1 MTKKKAPLPTME
13 DIVSFLNDN
22 PGKVGKKE
30 IARAFNIRGDDRVKL
45 KEMLS
50 EMKRSGQIEKSGLRG
65 KKMIAADGLPEFCP
79 SEITGTDSDGELV
92 ARPLNW
98 NKETPCPQI
107 LITDTGRLRPAPKEG
122 DRVVLKLESAGK
134 RLFYGTVVRRLSAE
148 PNRIVG
154 IFDTTSGKGGRIL
167 SADRRIHLEYY
178 VDAAQSKNAKNG
190 DLVLAETA
198 SGFSKSKKAK
208 IVEVLGNVKDPKSAS
223 LIALHMHGIPTRFT
237 DAALKEAAKAKT
249 PALENR
255 TDLRDVPLVTIDGE
269 DARDF
274 DDAVFAEP
282 DDDPKNEGGWK
293 LLVAIADVAWF
304 VRPFDAL
311 DKCARERGNSVYL
324 PGMVIPMLP
333 EALSNDLCSLR
344 PKEKRPCLAC
354 LMDID
359 NDGNIC
365 RFDFKR
371 AVMKSAARLTYRE
384 VQRAFEGTHSL
395 QTMGLF
401 KTVIQPL
408 YEAYFALSKARKKRG
423 TLELDPTEI
432 SIKVD
437 NDGHILSLGPAEH
450 FASHEII
457 EEFMIAANV
466 SAAKRLEQTELPIMF
481 RIHEKPLEEKLED
494 IEPLLHG
501 LHLKLPDY
509 PALQPGHF
517 NHILEECRRH
527 NLGSGINN
535 LVLRLQC
542 QAKYT
547 PENVGHFGLALSDYV
562 HFTSPIRRY
571 ADLLIHRALI
581 KGCGMPDGGELES
594 GANVP
599 QFKEIG
605 EHLCNT
611 ERTAVQAERDT
622 LSRYLSAYL
631 EPSIGAKFETKIT
644 GLTTAGIFVAIDSL
658 GAEGLIP
665 MHTLP
670 SDKYQFSAG
679 GNEMV
684 GAKTGRRFMMGDRLT
699 ACLTEASPISGTL
712 AFKLVESTED
722 EIRSAGKKQS
732 SPKKSRR
739 KAKQKLSKKERKEK
753 IKQNNH
759 QAEQKH
765 NDE

>member
-1 MTKKKAPLPTME
+1 
-13 DIVSFLNDN
+13 
-22 PGKVGKKE
+22 
-30 IARAFNIRGDDRVKL
+30 
-45 KEMLS
+45 
-50 EMKRSGQIEKSGLRG
+50 
-65 KKMIAADGLPEFCP
+65 
-79 SEITGTDSDGELV
+79 
-92 ARPLNW
+92 
-98 NKETPCPQI
+98 
-107 LITDTGRLRPAPKEG
+107 
-122 DRVVLKLESAGK
+122 
-134 RLFYGTVVRRLSAE
+134 
-148 PNRIVG
+148 
-154 IFDTTSGKGGRIL
+154 
-167 SADRRIHLEYY
+167 
-178 VDAAQSKNAKNG
+178 
-190 DLVLAETA
+190 
-198 SGFSKSKKAK
+198 
-208 IVEVLGNVKDPKSAS
+208 
-223 LIALHMHGIPTRFT
+223 
-237 DAALKEAAKAKT
+237 
-249 PALENR
+249 
-255 TDLRDVPLVTIDGE
+255 
-269 DARDF
+269 
-274 DDAVFAEP
+274 
-282 DDDPKNEGGWK
+282 
-293 LLVAIADVAWF
+293 
-304 VRPFDAL
+304 
-311 DKCARERGNSVYL
+311 
-324 PGMVIPMLP
+324 
-333 EALSNDLCSLR
+333 
-344 PKEKRPCLAC
+344 
-354 LMDID
+354 
-359 NDGNIC
+359 
-365 RFDFKR
+365 
-371 AVMKSAARLTYRE
+371 
-384 VQRAFEGTHSL
+384 
-395 QTMGLF
+395 MGLF

-457 EEFMIAANV
+457 EEFMIAANI
-466 SAAKRLEQTELPIMF
+466 SAAKRLGQTELPIMF
-481 RIHEKPLEEKLED
+481 RIHEKPLEEKLKD

-547 PENVGHFGLALSDYV
+547 PENVGHFGLALRDYV